1 MERHASSIPRAE
13 FLARLANE
21 AYEMHKPTEA
31 ATSVKRRAGLGA
43 RLLRSRE
50 TGIIGALLIMVLALS
65 VFAPNFASIDNFLND
80 MRNLAFVGIVVL
92 GQAAVMITGGI
103 DLSVGS
109 VWGLAAVASAAMMHA
124 GMGVMPA
131 CLLTLLIAAAVGLFN
146 GLCVT
151 RLRMLPFVPTLAT
164 MSIARALALI
174 ITRGKAIDGFRPDGD
189 AFFELGGGDILG
201 LPIPFLIFVVLSII
215 AAVVLKRSVYGRQ
228 LYAVGGNERAAML
241 TGLDVDRLKISVYV
255 MSSVL
260 AGLAGIIEVSYLSS
274 AISNQGMGKEL
285 SVIAA
290 AVIGGTALSGGEGT
304 VIGVFVGTVIL
315 EVLRNGLILLGTDAY
330 WQGVFVGSVIVFA
343 VFIDQLR
350 KGVWRRR

>member
-1 MERHASSIPRAE
+1 MSKS
-13 FLARLANE
+13 
-21 AYEMHKPTEA
+21 TA
-31 ATSVKRRAGLGA
+31 ATTGTKPRPGFAGN
-43 RLLRSRE
+43 LLRSRE
-50 TGIIGALLIMVLALS
+50 TGIIGALLIMVIALS
-65 VFAPNFASIDNFLND
+65 IFAPDFASVDNLLND
-80 MRNLAFVGIVVL
+80 ARNLAFIGIVVL

-124 GMGVMPA
+124 GMGVVPA
-131 CLLTLLIAAAVGLFN
+131 CALTLLIAASVGLFN
-146 GLCVT
+146 GFCVT
-151 RLRMLPFVPTLAT
+151 KLRMLPFVPTLAT

-189 AFFELGGGDILG
+189 AFFALGGGDFLG
-201 LPIPFLIFVVLSII
+201 LPVPFLIFVALSII
-215 AAVVLKRSVYGRQ
+215 AAIVLKRSVFGRQ

-241 TGLDVDRLKISVYV
+241 TGLNVDRLKMSVYV

-274 AISNQGMGKEL
+274 AISNQGLGKEL

-304 VIGVFVGTVIL
+304 VIGVFIGTVIL
-315 EVLRNGLILLGTDAY
+315 EVLRNGLVLLGTDAY
-330 WQGVFVGSVIVFA
+330 WQG
-343 VFIDQLR
+343 
-350 KGVWRRR
+350 RR

>member
-1 MERHASSIPRAE
+1 MNKVTAVDNEQPKPRKGFAAQ
-13 FLARLANE
+13 L
-21 AYEMHKPTEA
+21 MH
-31 ATSVKRRAGLGA
+31 
-43 RLLRSRE
+43 SRE
-50 TGIIGALLIMVLALS
+50 TGIVGALAIMIVLLS
-65 VFAPNFASIDNFLND
+65 IFAPDFASKGNLLND
-80 MRNLAFVGIVVL
+80 ARNLSFIGIVVL

-109 VWGLAAVASAAMMHA
+109 VWGLAAVASAAMMQS
-124 GMGVMPA
+124 GMGVVPA
-131 CLLTLLIAAAVGLFN
+131 CALTLLVCAAVGFFN
-146 GLCVT
+146 GFCVT
-151 RLRMLPFVPTLAT
+151 KLRMLPFVPTLAT

-189 AFFELGGGDILG
+189 AFFSLGGGDFLD
-201 LPIPFLIFVVLSII
+201 LPVPFIIFVVLAII
-215 AAVVLKRSVYGRQ
+215 SAIVLKRTVYGRQ

-241 TGLDVDRLKISVYV
+241 TGLNVDRLKMSVYI

-260 AGLAGIIEVSYLSS
+260 AGVAGIIEVSYLSS
-274 AISNQGMGKEL
+274 AISNQGLGKEL

-315 EVLRNGLILLGTDAY
+315 EVLRNGLVLLGTDAY
-330 WQGVFVGSVIVFA
+330 WQGVFVGSVIVLA